1 MAIQFSSIKRSM
13 LLIVLIVTT
22 LALLIAFT
30 INTYS
35 QVQHY
40 RDSLI
45 ERSVAYARVTAFNAL
60 SSVVFDD
67 NETETQRL
75 RSLRS
80 TSFVEHVH
88 IYKLDEVTGDL
99 NFFASY
105 NRRGLAPIPA
115 KYASINNLGEPRIV
129 GNHLEV
135 AEPIQLDNS
144 VVGYVYLRSSMTELN
159 DFVQR
164 SIILA
169 VIVTFGTLLLAAL
182 LTIRMRKTITR
193 PLDRMVEV
201 IQQVAREKDYSL
213 RLPNS
218 HLQEVDS
225 VSHAFNI
232 MLNRIQQHI
241 TRQEKAE
248 QEASLLASELEQQV
262 SQRTQA
268 LKEANSE
275 LLKTLEQLHLYQS
288 QLVESEKMASLGD
301 MVAGIAHEVNTPIG
315 LSVTAST
322 LLQDKLHLMQE
333 KFSNK
338 RISTQEFERFLNDCD
353 ENLAIIYRN
362 VNRAA
367 DLITAFKQVAVDQSS
382 EVDRQILVVDFMQDV
397 LLSIKPR
404 LKDSTKFPIHIHCD
418 PTLQIETKPG
428 PLNQI
433 LSHLI
438 TNSMVH
444 GFDHRQQGEV
454 NISISVDTD
463 KRLEIVYEDNG
474 AGVPMDI
481 RRRIFDPFVTSK
493 RGSGGSGLGMHLVY
507 NLVTQVLKG
516 NIHFFSEQEQGV
528 EFVVRFPV
536 TVLPPAKPNE
546 PPATEA
552 QS

>member
-115 KYASINNLGEPRIV
+115 KYASINSLGEPRIV
-129 GNHLEV
+129 GDHLEV

-144 VVGYVYLRSSMTELN
+144 VVGYVYLRSSMSELEA
-159 DFVQR
+159 FVQR
-164 SIILA
+164 SIMLA
-169 VIVTFGTLLLAAL
+169 VIVTLGTLILAAL
-182 LTIRMRKTITR
+182 LTIRMRKTITS

-213 RLPNS
+213 RLPTS

-248 QEASLLASELEQQV
+248 QEASSLAAELEQQV

-333 KFSNK
+333 KFSDK

-404 LKDSTKFPIHIHCD
+404 LKDSTNFPIHIHCD
-418 PTLQIETKPG
+418 PTLRIETKPG
-428 PLNQI
+428 PLNQV

-454 NISISVDTD
+454 NITIAIDAD

-474 AGVPMDI
+474 VGVPIDI

-536 TVLPPAKPNE
+536 TILPPAKFNE
-546 PPATEA
+546 PPSAEA
-552 QS
+552 QG